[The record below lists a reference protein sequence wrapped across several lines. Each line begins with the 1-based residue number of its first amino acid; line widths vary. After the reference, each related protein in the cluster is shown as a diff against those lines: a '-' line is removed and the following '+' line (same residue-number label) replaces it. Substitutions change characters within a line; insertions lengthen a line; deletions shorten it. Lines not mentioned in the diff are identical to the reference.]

1 MIRAQGLRK
10 SFGELVALDGIDVE
24 VQAGQIFGLIGPNGA
39 GKTTLIRVL
48 TGLLVP
54 DRGAASL
61 SGYDVLRQE
70 KQARRRLGY
79 MPDFF
84 GIYDHL
90 TVKEYLQLFGEL
102 NGLAGRALD
111 EAIEVALAA
120 VRLKLK
126 KDDFVDHLSRGM
138 TQRLALARTLLHDPD
153 VFILDEPASG
163 LDPAARIELWDILR
177 GLADRGKAVL
187 ISSHI
192 LKEMEGLI
200 THVGLLERGRLL
212 FSGTYETLVRA
223 GSTRRVRFRPV
234 GAVPAERVVGLLTE
248 QGGRLAGV
256 PGDAFWEVELA
267 DDDAAVAALVKS
279 LVAAGV
285 GVALPAVAEDR
296 LERAYLALTGRDPS

>member
-1 MIRAQGLRK
+1 MIAARCLTVRYGQ
-10 SFGELVALDGIDVE
+10 LVALDGVDLDV
-24 VQAGQIFGLIGPNGA
+24 APGQIFGLIGPNGA

-54 DRGAASL
+54 EAGAATI
-61 SGYDVLRQE
+61 GGFDVLRQE
-70 KQARRRLGY
+70 RDARRRLGY

-90 TVKEYLQLFGEL
+90 TVREYLQLFGEL
-102 NGLAGRALD
+102 NGLAGPGLAG
-111 EAIEVALAA
+111 AIEQALAA

-126 KDDFVDHLSRGM
+126 KDELVDHLSRGM

-153 VFILDEPASG
+153 AFVLDEPASG

-177 GLADRGKAVL
+177 GLAQRGKAVL

-192 LKEMEGLI
+192 LKEMEGLV

-212 FSGTYETLVRA
+212 YSGPYETLVKA
-223 GSTRRVRFRPV
+223 GATRRVRFRPV
-234 GAVPAERVVGLLTE
+234 GDVPPERVVGLLTE
-248 QGGRLAGV
+248 HGGRLSGV
-256 PGDAFWEVELA
+256 PGDAYWEVELA
-267 DDDAAVAALVKS
+267 DDDTAVAALVGR

-285 GVALPAVAEDR
+285 GVSLPPVAEDR
-296 LERAYLALTGRDPS
+296 LERAFLALTGRDAS